1 VDLALSDDDDQKPS
15 NRPHV
20 PNWIC
25 VKENCQDGGLQ
36 ELTGNL
42 AVTDVTGTLPSVTPL
57 KNAETCMVTDVTA
70 LPTQSLR
77 NAKISDEMT
86 RDCIEET
93 VVLGESGSN
102 VCNERVTPTSEPT
115 DDGCNVS
122 NGCNAGDRVKV
133 TANYPGTESEEFT
146 DEHQVKMLADKM
158 REAIASSNFEGAKEI
173 VRQVNV
179 STSQLRASFWQNLDR
194 TEEKNKARL
203 LAFAN
208 LSEGTP
214 VKYVGK
220 IEQYAQEE
228 LTAYD
233 ADGHGHITCLLPN
246 GHGFTTWIPTRDLR
260 LPKS

>member
-1 VDLALSDDDDQKPS
+1 
-15 NRPHV
+15 
-20 PNWIC
+20 
-25 VKENCQDGGLQ
+25 
-36 ELTGNL
+36 LTGNL

-57 KNAETCMVTDVTA
+57 KNAETCMVTDVTV

-77 NAKISDEMT
+77 DVKNSDEVT
-86 RDCIEET
+86 RDCIQEN

-102 VCNERVTPTSEPT
+102 VCNARVTPTFEPT
-115 DDGCNVS
+115 DDRCNVS
-122 NGCNAGDRVKV
+122 NVCKPGDRA
-133 TANYPGTESEEFT
+133 TPAQPLSNG
-146 DEHQVKMLADKM
+146 DEHQANMLADKM
-158 REAIASSNFEGAKEI
+158 REAIASANFEDAKEI
-173 VRQVNV
+173 TKQINE
-179 STSQLRASFWQNLDR
+179 STSQLRGLFWQNLER

-208 LSEGTP
+208 VSEGTRL
-214 VKYVGK
+214 KYVGK

-246 GHGFTTWIPTRDLR
+246 GRGFTTWIPTQDLR

>member
-122 NGCNAGDRVKV
+122 NVCNADDGTTPVQAHPDIAAENPAEFAEQIRKAIANFDRLLVLEITRALKDKIQLRKEVRVALTVEEFENFRLLV
-133 TANYPGTESEEFT
+133 TAGF
-146 DEHQVKMLADKM
+146 VKGM
-158 REAIASSNFEGAKEI
+158 R
-173 VRQVNV
+173 
-179 STSQLRASFWQNLDR
+179 
-194 TEEKNKARL
+194 
-203 LAFAN
+203 
-208 LSEGTP
+208 
-214 VKYVGK
+214 VKYVGDPK
-220 IEQYAQEE
+220 YAEQYEGLE
-228 LTAYD
+228 LVVNSID
-233 ADGHGHITCLLPN
+233 AHSQISCCKPDGS
-246 GHGFTTWIPTRDLR
+246 FTTWLKPEELEVVN
-260 LPKS
+260 